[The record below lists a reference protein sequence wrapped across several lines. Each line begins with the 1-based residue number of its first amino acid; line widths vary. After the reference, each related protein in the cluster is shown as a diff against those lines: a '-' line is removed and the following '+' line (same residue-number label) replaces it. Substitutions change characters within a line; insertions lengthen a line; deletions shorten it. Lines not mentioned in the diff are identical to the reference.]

1 MKRLFG
7 LIGALALALSLS
19 ACSKQGEHTAE
30 EHSDGGSAET
40 TGSQSGAGT
49 TGGTPAEGGDDGYE
63 NANASG
69 GEHDHHNADFPA
81 AEATDIA
88 KISMRDYVFVDM
100 PATVTGPKLR
110 VEAKNNGPSAH
121 EIVIF
126 DADGNEVGGL
136 EPIPP
141 GDSGDVSLEL
151 TAGTYE
157 MRCQIAISATETHL
171 DRGMKAVFAVM

>member
-1 MKRLFG
+1 MRRWVVL
-7 LIGALALALSLS
+7 LSALLLALSP
-19 ACSKQGEHTAE
+19 AC
-30 EHSDGGSAET
+30 GGDDHADHQADEDSSET
-40 TGSQSGAGT
+40 TAADSAAGT
-49 TGGTPAEGGDDGYE
+49 TGGTEAEGDDAGKPAEP
-63 NANASG
+63 A

-88 KISMRDYVFVDM
+88 KISMRDYAFVDM

-110 VEAKNNGPSAH
+110 IEADNSGPSAH
-121 EIVIF
+121 ELVVF

-136 EPIPP
+136 DPIP
-141 GDSGDVSLEL
+141 SGESGEVSLEL

-157 MRCQIAISATETHL
+157 IRCQIAISETETHL

>member
-1 MKRLFG
+1 MRRSLVF
-7 LIGALALALSLS
+7 LS
-19 ACSKQGEHTAE
+19 ALLLTATAACGGDDHSAHEAE
-30 EHSDGGSAET
+30 EDSQTTAAGS
-40 TGSQSGAGT
+40 GT
-49 TGGTPAEGGDDGYE
+49 TGGTAVGEGGDTTAPAQE
-63 NANASG
+63 

-88 KISMRDYVFVDM
+88 KISMRDYVFVDL

-121 EIVIF
+121 EMVLY

-136 EPIPP
+136 DPVPP
-141 GDSGDVSLEL
+141 GDSADVSLEL

-157 MRCQIAISATETHL
+157 MRCEIAISATETHL
-171 DRGMKAVFAVM
+171 DRGMKAVFQVV